1 VGATGLASTWFTQSP
16 DWRWLIV
23 GYFFIGGLAGG
34 CYFLAALLDLAGS
47 SRDRA
52 LARLGY
58 LAAFPAVVVCGI
70 LLTLDLGRPERFWH
84 MLVQSNTGRP
94 MFKPYSPMS
103 IGAWALLVFGAFSLL
118 SFLAALRELGW
129 LSWRWP
135 ARLRPPGVAGALV
148 ALGGGLAGLFLSGY
162 TGVLLAVTNRPIWAD
177 TTLLGASFVVSSAS
191 TSTALLT
198 LLGPG
203 WAPRAQLDRLVRF
216 GTVLLALEL
225 AALVALVASLGPLAR
240 AWLTAWGALL
250 VVGVVVAGILVPL
263 ILHRRPRRAA
273 GVAVGALLVLAGG
286 SLFRTV
292 IVLSS
297 EGLGIYS

>member
-1 VGATGLASTWFTQSP
+1 MGAVGLASTWFTQP
-16 DWRWLIV
+16 PEWRWLIV
-23 GYFFIGGLAGG
+23 GYFFVGGLAGG
-34 CYFLAALLDLAGS
+34 CYFLAALLDLVGS
-47 SRDRA
+47 PRDRA

-58 LAAFPAVVVCGI
+58 LVAFPAVVVCGI
-70 LLTLDLGRPERFWH
+70 LLTVDLGRPERFWH

-94 MFKPYSPMS
+94 MLKPYSPMS
-103 IGAWALLVFGAFSLL
+103 IGAWALLVFGAFAVL
-118 SFLAALRELGW
+118 SFLAALRDLGR

-135 ARLRPPGVAGALV
+135 ARLRPPGVLGTLV
-148 ALGGGLAGLFLSGY
+148 ALGGGLAALFLSGY

-191 TSTALLT
+191 TSTALLM
-198 LLGPG
+198 LLGERRTPP
-203 WAPRAQLDRLVRF
+203 ARLERLARF
-216 GTVLLALEL
+216 GAVLLALEL
-225 AALVALVASLGPLAR
+225 VALVALVASLGPLAR

-263 ILHRRPRRAA
+263 ALHWRPRRPA
-273 GVAVGALLVLAGG
+273 GVALGALLVLVGG
-286 SLFRTV
+286 LLFRTV